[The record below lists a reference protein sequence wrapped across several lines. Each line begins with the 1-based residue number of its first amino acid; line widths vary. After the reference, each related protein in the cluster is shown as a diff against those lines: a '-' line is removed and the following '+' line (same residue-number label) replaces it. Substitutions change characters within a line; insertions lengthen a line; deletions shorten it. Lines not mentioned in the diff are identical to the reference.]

1 MIEICPSQYIHVGGD
16 ECPKVR
22 WEKCPKCQARIKAL
36 GLKSDQ
42 SHSKEE
48 RLQSFV
54 INHIEKFLNDHG
66 RQIIGWDEILEGG
79 LAPNATVMSWRGE
92 KGGIEAAK
100 QKHDVIMTRN
110 TYLYFNYYQP
120 KDSENAPLGIGG
132 YLKTTME
139 YDFNGIVDDVD
150 FIPALIPQPGS
161 TSVRN
166 QFQMDASTSTIFLK
180 LVGRTKHLGNFIVYT
195 AGNFRGSGK
204 TFELQNAYLS
214 FLGFTMGYDTG
225 LFMDL
230 AAAPPTIDFQGPD
243 GMTFYRATQLRY
255 EANVMKGLKVGVGVE
270 MPSVDGTPAQD
281 VRIGKQRMPDIPAY
295 VQYSWAKASHIRVGG
310 ILRSMTYEDQVNNKA
325 KSLTGWGIQASGT
338 ARLGGFQLYGQ
349 YTYGR
354 GIAQYLND
362 ISNLNVDIVPLAD
375 ESGRMQVLPMKGWY
389 AGLQY
394 NFSKRVFASATYSQS
409 RLFTEDCYAHFNE
422 TQYKKGQYLVAN
434 VFWNVSHN
442 LQVGAEYLLVCAVA
456 LAD

>member
-1 MIEICPSQYIHVGGD
+1 MLGAMIVTPMFAQQKDLYPELEGPGPVVIISKDKNG
-16 ECPKVR
+16 
-22 WEKCPKCQARIKAL
+22 
-36 GLKSDQ
+36 
-42 SHSKEE
+42 KEE
-48 RLQSFV
+48 L
-54 INHIEKFLNDHG
+54 INVFEETQRPHFHDPRAPRFLLTDQQGKF
-66 RQIIGWDEILEGG
+66 
-79 LAPNATVMSWRGE
+79 A
-92 KGGIEAAK
+92 
-100 QKHDVIMTRN
+100 
-110 TYLYFNYYQP
+110 
-120 KDSENAPLGIGG
+120 LGIGG

-161 TSVRN
+161 TAVRN

-255 EANVMKGLKVGVGVE
+255 EANLIKGLKVGVGVE
-270 MPSVDGTPAQD
+270 MPSVDGTPAKD

-325 KSLTGWGIQASGT
+325 KSLIYAFVGQGKLPLGFINHKYAVKVGFCFHQAG
-338 ARLGGFQLYGQ
+338 LD
-349 YTYGR
+349 
-354 GIAQYLND
+354 GIAQPVLGGLVNYLERRQGLH
-362 ISNLNVDIVPLAD
+362 SRQRSP
-375 ESGRMQVLPMKGWY
+375 GG
-389 AGLQY
+389 AGGG
-394 NFSKRVFASATYSQS
+394 KA
-409 RLFTEDCYAHFNE
+409 
-422 TQYKKGQYLVAN
+422 
-434 VFWNVSHN
+434 
-442 LQVGAEYLLVCAVA
+442 
-456 LAD
+456 

>member
-1 MIEICPSQYIHVGGD
+1 M
-16 ECPKVR
+16 
-22 WEKCPKCQARIKAL
+22 
-36 GLKSDQ
+36 
-42 SHSKEE
+42 
-48 RLQSFV
+48 
-54 INHIEKFLNDHG
+54 
-66 RQIIGWDEILEGG
+66 
-79 LAPNATVMSWRGE
+79 
-92 KGGIEAAK
+92 
-100 QKHDVIMTRN
+100 
-110 TYLYFNYYQP
+110 
-120 KDSENAPLGIGG
+120 
-132 YLKTTME
+132 
-139 YDFNGIVDDVD
+139 
-150 FIPALIPQPGS
+150 
-161 TSVRN
+161 
-166 QFQMDASTSTIFLK
+166 
-180 LVGRTKHLGNFIVYT
+180 
-195 AGNFRGSGK
+195 
-204 TFELQNAYLS
+204 
-214 FLGFTMGYDTG
+214 
-225 LFMDL
+225 
-230 AAAPPTIDFQGPD
+230 
-243 GMTFYRATQLRY
+243 
-255 EANVMKGLKVGVGVE
+255 GVGVE
-270 MPSVDGTPAQD
+270 MPSVDGTPAKD

-434 VFWNVSHN
+434 VFWNISHN
-442 LQVGAEYLLVCAVA
+442 LQVGVEYLHGWRENFNDVNREANRINLSAQYNF
-456 LAD
+456 

>member
-1 MIEICPSQYIHVGGD
+1 MKTIFKSMSCLILGAMIVTPMFAQQKDLYPELEGPGPVVIISKDKNG
-16 ECPKVR
+16 
-22 WEKCPKCQARIKAL
+22 
-36 GLKSDQ
+36 
-42 SHSKEE
+42 KEE
-48 RLQSFV
+48 L
-54 INHIEKFLNDHG
+54 INVFEETQRPHFHDPRAPRFLLTDQQGKF
-66 RQIIGWDEILEGG
+66 
-79 LAPNATVMSWRGE
+79 A
-92 KGGIEAAK
+92 
-100 QKHDVIMTRN
+100 
-110 TYLYFNYYQP
+110 
-120 KDSENAPLGIGG
+120 LGIGG

-161 TSVRN
+161 TAVRN

-180 LVGRTKHLGNFIVYT
+180 LVGRTKHLGNFIIYT

-255 EANVMKGLKVGVGVE
+255 EANLIKGLKVGVGVE
-270 MPSVDGTPAQD
+270 MPSVDGTPAKD

-338 ARLGGFQLYGQ
+338 ARLGNFQLYGQ
-349 YTYGR
+349 YTYGK

-389 AGLQY
+389 VGLQY

-434 VFWNVSHN
+434 VFWNISHN
-442 LQVGAEYLLVCAVA
+442 LQVGVEYLHGWRENFNDVNREANRINLSAQYNF
-456 LAD
+456 

>member
-1 MIEICPSQYIHVGGD
+1 MKSIFKSMSCLVLGAMIVTPMFAQQKKLYPELEGPGPVVIISKDKNG
-16 ECPKVR
+16 
-22 WEKCPKCQARIKAL
+22 
-36 GLKSDQ
+36 
-42 SHSKEE
+42 KEE
-48 RLQSFV
+48 L
-54 INHIEKFLNDHG
+54 INVFEETQRPHFHDPRAPRFLLTDQQGKF
-66 RQIIGWDEILEGG
+66 
-79 LAPNATVMSWRGE
+79 A
-92 KGGIEAAK
+92 
-100 QKHDVIMTRN
+100 
-110 TYLYFNYYQP
+110 
-120 KDSENAPLGIGG
+120 LGIGG

-434 VFWNVSHN
+434 AFWNVSHN
-442 LQVGAEYLLVCAVA
+442 LQVGAEYLHGWRENFNDVNREANRINLSAQYNF
-456 LAD
+456 

>member
-1 MIEICPSQYIHVGGD
+1 M
-16 ECPKVR
+16 
-22 WEKCPKCQARIKAL
+22 
-36 GLKSDQ
+36 
-42 SHSKEE
+42 
-48 RLQSFV
+48 
-54 INHIEKFLNDHG
+54 
-66 RQIIGWDEILEGG
+66 
-79 LAPNATVMSWRGE
+79 
-92 KGGIEAAK
+92 
-100 QKHDVIMTRN
+100 
-110 TYLYFNYYQP
+110 
-120 KDSENAPLGIGG
+120 
-132 YLKTTME
+132 
-139 YDFNGIVDDVD
+139 
-150 FIPALIPQPGS
+150 
-161 TSVRN
+161 
-166 QFQMDASTSTIFLK
+166 
-180 LVGRTKHLGNFIVYT
+180 
-195 AGNFRGSGK
+195 
-204 TFELQNAYLS
+204 
-214 FLGFTMGYDTG
+214 
-225 LFMDL
+225 
-230 AAAPPTIDFQGPD
+230 
-243 GMTFYRATQLRY
+243 
-255 EANVMKGLKVGVGVE
+255 GVGCG

-422 TQYKKGQYLVAN
+422 TQYKK
-434 VFWNVSHN
+434 VSTW
-442 LQVGAEYLLVCAVA
+442 LQMYSGM
-456 LAD
+456 

>member
-1 MIEICPSQYIHVGGD
+1 MYLKKRNVRISMIPVLL
-16 ECPKVR
+16 VF
-22 WEKCPKCQARIKAL
+22 L
-36 GLKSDQ
+36 LTDQ
-42 SHSKEE
+42 
-48 RLQSFV
+48 QG
-54 INHIEKFLNDHG
+54 KF
-66 RQIIGWDEILEGG
+66 
-79 LAPNATVMSWRGE
+79 A
-92 KGGIEAAK
+92 
-100 QKHDVIMTRN
+100 
-110 TYLYFNYYQP
+110 
-120 KDSENAPLGIGG
+120 LGIGG

-422 TQYKKGQYLVAN
+422 TQYKKRSVPGCKCILECK
-434 VFWNVSHN
+434 S
-442 LQVGAEYLLVCAVA
+442 
-456 LAD
+456 

>member
-1 MIEICPSQYIHVGGD
+1 MKTIFKVMFLLCTIGLVPSVAKAQEKVIIDDEASNGIVMVTIDKAGDEIIRIMNESQFRYIHD
-16 ECPKVR
+16 P
-22 WEKCPKCQARIKAL
+22 QAPRFLLMDKK
-36 GLKSDQ
+36 G
-42 SHSKEE
+42 
-48 RLQSFV
+48 
-54 INHIEKFLNDHG
+54 KF
-66 RQIIGWDEILEGG
+66 
-79 LAPNATVMSWRGE
+79 A
-92 KGGIEAAK
+92 
-100 QKHDVIMTRN
+100 
-110 TYLYFNYYQP
+110 
-120 KDSENAPLGIGG
+120 LGIGG
-132 YLKTTME
+132 YVRATAE
-139 YDFNGIVDDVD
+139 YDFGGIVDNMD
-150 FIPALIPQPGS
+150 FIPAYIPNAS
-161 TSVRN
+161 KVKN

-225 LFMDL
+225 LFMDF

-442 LQVGAEYLLVCAVA
+442 LQVGAEYLHGWRENFNDVNREANRINLSAQYNF
-456 LAD
+456 

>member
-1 MIEICPSQYIHVGGD
+1 M
-16 ECPKVR
+16 
-22 WEKCPKCQARIKAL
+22 
-36 GLKSDQ
+36 
-42 SHSKEE
+42 
-48 RLQSFV
+48 
-54 INHIEKFLNDHG
+54 
-66 RQIIGWDEILEGG
+66 
-79 LAPNATVMSWRGE
+79 
-92 KGGIEAAK
+92 
-100 QKHDVIMTRN
+100 
-110 TYLYFNYYQP
+110 
-120 KDSENAPLGIGG
+120 
-132 YLKTTME
+132 KTTME

-161 TSVRN
+161 TAVRN

-255 EANVMKGLKVGVGVE
+255 EANLIKGLKVGVGVE
-270 MPSVDGTPAQD
+270 MPSVDGTPAKD

-338 ARLGGFQLYGQ
+338 ARLGNFQLYGQ
-349 YTYGR
+349 YTYGK

-389 AGLQY
+389 VGLQY

-442 LQVGAEYLLVCAVA
+442 LQVGAEYLHGWRENFNDVNREANRINLSAQYNF
-456 LAD
+456 

>member
-1 MIEICPSQYIHVGGD
+1 MKSIFKSMSCLVLGAMIVTPMFAQQKKLYPELEGPGPVVIISKDKNG
-16 ECPKVR
+16 
-22 WEKCPKCQARIKAL
+22 
-36 GLKSDQ
+36 
-42 SHSKEE
+42 KEE
-48 RLQSFV
+48 L
-54 INHIEKFLNDHG
+54 INVFEETQRPHFHDPRAPRFLLTDQQGKF
-66 RQIIGWDEILEGG
+66 
-79 LAPNATVMSWRGE
+79 A
-92 KGGIEAAK
+92 
-100 QKHDVIMTRN
+100 
-110 TYLYFNYYQP
+110 
-120 KDSENAPLGIGG
+120 LGIGG

-422 TQYKKGQYLVAN
+422 TQYKTGQYLVAN
-434 VFWNVSHN
+434 VDWNVSNN
-442 LQVGAEYLLVCAVA
+442 LQVGAEYLHGWRENFNDVNREANRINLSAQYNF
-456 LAD
+456 